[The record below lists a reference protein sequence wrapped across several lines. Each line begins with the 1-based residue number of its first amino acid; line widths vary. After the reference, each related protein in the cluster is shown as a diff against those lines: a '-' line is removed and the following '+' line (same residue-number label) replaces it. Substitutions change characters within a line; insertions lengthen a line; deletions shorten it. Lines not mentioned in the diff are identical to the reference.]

1 MSMIIG
7 RKQIILAALVVAL
20 GAAIYLNYAFAG
32 PISNVFSS
40 TATLGS
46 ASYVDNQKVSAASGT
61 SGVSGASATAYFAQ
75 ARLLRTQARDKST
88 ALLKTQTTSATATA
102 TDKQAAETAIE
113 TIAKNINTEMQIES
127 TIKAKGFSDCV
138 AFINQ
143 DTGMVTIAVKPKT
156 GSALSDSENA
166 QIDDAVLKNTK
177 VSLNKISIMLP
188 K

>member
-40 TATLGS
+40 TTTLGS

-61 SGVSGASATAYFAQ
+61 SGTSATAYFAQ
-75 ARLLRTQARDKST
+75 ARLLRTQARDQST
-88 ALLKTQTTSATATA
+88 TLLKTQTTSATATA
-102 TDKQAAETAIE
+102 TDKQSAEAAIE
-113 TIAKNINTEMQIES
+113 AIAKNINTEVQIET

-156 GSALSDSENA
+156 GTALSDSENA
-166 QIDDAVLKNTK
+166 QIDDAVIKNTK
-177 VSLNKISIMLP
+177 VSLNKITLMFP